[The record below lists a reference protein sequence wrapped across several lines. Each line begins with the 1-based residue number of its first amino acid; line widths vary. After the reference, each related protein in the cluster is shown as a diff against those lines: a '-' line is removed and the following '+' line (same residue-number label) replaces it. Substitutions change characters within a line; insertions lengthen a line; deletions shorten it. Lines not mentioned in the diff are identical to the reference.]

1 MHEGQPKMPPAS
13 QSVGLEYR
21 QLQKESMT
29 METLPFKRILIANR
43 GEIAIRIARAAFE
56 LGIVTVGIYSYE
68 DRFALHR
75 YKTDESYKVGQK
87 GFPLAA
93 YLDMDAII
101 SLAKKINID
110 AIHPGYG
117 FLSENALFAQKC
129 ADAGITFVG
138 PPVEVLEA
146 FGDKV
151 TARKIAQ
158 EAGLSVIPGTL
169 EPLKSFD
176 EAKSLAAELSYPVT
190 LKAVSGGGGKGIR
203 KVDDEKQLKDAFE
216 RSQSEA
222 KANFGRSE
230 IYLEK
235 TIVNPKHIEVQILAD
250 KYGEMVHLF
259 ERDCSI
265 QRRNQKVV
273 EVAPAIGVSELTKK
287 SIFEQSIKIA
297 SHVSYFGLGTVE
309 FLVDSEGKPYFLE
322 VNPRIQVEHTVTE
335 MITGIDL
342 MQASILVAAGLPLKD
357 QRIGIS
363 SQDEVSKKGIAIQCR
378 VTTEDPLNQF
388 APDTG
393 NLIAYRPAAGFGIR
407 LDEGHGTTGGEVT
420 PYYDSLLVKVT
431 SHGMTLEAAAAK
443 MFRSLSEFRI
453 RGVKH
458 NIPLLKNIMKHPAFL
473 SSKLNTGFLQKHPEV
488 FDYSLPQDRATRLL
502 RYLSEVT
509 VNDLHDLQDSQRRGS
524 IDGQHT
530 EFLNKEFK
538 KVQGQGKTAKQI
550 FDEKGSDGVVRWIK
564 GQKSLLLTDTTMRDA
579 HQSLFATRLRTQDI
593 LKAAPYYSKYGQD
606 FFSLE
611 VWGGATFDTSM
622 RFLKEDPW
630 DRLAKIRES
639 IPNVLLQMLLRG
651 DNAVGYTNY
660 PKWVVQ
666 EFIKETIATGLDVFR
681 IFDCLNQADKM
692 KVAVE
697 TVKQEGAIAELCLCY
712 TGDLT
717 DSSRT
722 KYDLNYYVKVAK
734 ELEQMGADILCIK
747 DMAGLLKPK
756 AVKLLINA
764 LKENIDLSI
773 HLHTHDTSGAGVAM
787 LLEAAKAG
795 CEIVD
800 GAISSMS
807 GLTAQPSL
815 NALIASLAGEECKP
829 KVNLAVTD
837 ELARYWEGVRSVY
850 HAFDPGIK
858 ATSTDV
864 YVHEIPG
871 GQYSNFYEQAK
882 KVGLSAHEFYE
893 LTNRY
898 KEVNDLLGDIIKVT
912 PSSKVVGDFALLL
925 HKQKLDAKTL
935 MEEKPELDY
944 PDSVVSFFKGHMGIP
959 YGGFPKNIRA
969 MVLGENPPEPET
981 APIGDDDGLEFVRAK
996 LGDIL
1001 GRGAD
1006 KRECLSYRLYPR
1018 VFLDYQKH
1026 LKEYGSVTAKLSTPI
1041 FFYGMKQ
1048 GEEIEVDLEQG
1059 KTLYISLKGISNRNL
1074 AGYVTVFF
1082 KLNGFDRE
1090 LKVLDRSHAT
1100 SQDIREKADAGNDKH
1115 VPAPMPGKVIEVV
1128 KKENDLVNKGDVLVV
1143 TESMKMEYAV
1153 TARST
1158 GEISEILVKK
1168 DDMVESGDLLIRLK

>member
-1 MHEGQPKMPPAS
+1 
-13 QSVGLEYR
+13 
-21 QLQKESMT
+21 
-29 METLPFKRILIANR
+29 METLPFNRILIANR

-56 LGIVTVGIYSYE
+56 LGIVTVGIYSHE

-75 YKTDESYKVGQK
+75 YKTDESYKVGEK
-87 GFPLAA
+87 GSPLAA
-93 YLDMDAII
+93 YLDMDGII
-101 SLAKKINID
+101 ALAKKVKID

-117 FLSENALFAQKC
+117 FLSENAIFAKKC
-129 ADAGITFVG
+129 ADAGITFIG

-158 EAGLSVIPGTL
+158 EAALPVIPGTL
-169 EPLKSFD
+169 EPLESFAQACD
-176 EAKSLAAELSYPVT
+176 LASKLGYPVT

-203 KVDDEKQLKDAFE
+203 KVESEKELEEAFQ

-222 KANFGRSE
+222 KASFGRSE

-250 KYGEMVHLF
+250 KSGQIVHLF

-273 EVAPAIGVSELTKK
+273 EVAPAIGITEKTR
-287 SIFEQSIKIA
+287 QSIYDQALKI
-297 SHVSYFGLGTVE
+297 SRHVSYFGLGTVE
-309 FLVDSEGKPYFLE
+309 FLVDSDGNPYFLE

-342 MQASILVAAGLPLKD
+342 MQASILVAAGVPLSD
-357 QRIGIS
+357 PRIGVKG
-363 SQDEVSKKGIAIQCR
+363 QDTVSAKGIAIQCR
-378 VTTEDPLNQF
+378 ITTEDPLNQF

-393 NLIAYRPAAGFGIR
+393 SLIAYRPAAGFGIR

-420 PYYDSLLVKVT
+420 PYYDSLLVKLT
-431 SHGMTLEAAAAK
+431 AHGLSLEGAAAK

-458 NIPLLKNIMKHPAFL
+458 NIPLLKNIMKHQAFL
-473 SSKLNTGFLQKHPEV
+473 DSGFNTSFLEKHTEV
-488 FDYSLPQDRATRLL
+488 FNYSLPKDRATKVL

-509 VNDLHDLQDSQRRGS
+509 VNNPHDLEDSLRRGS
-524 IDGQHT
+524 IDGQRI
-530 EFLNKEFK
+530 EFLDKGDNKTRPANK
-538 KVQGQGKTAKQI
+538 SGKQVFAK
-550 FDEKGSDGVVRWIK
+550 EGSSGLVRWIK
-564 GQKSLLLTDTTMRDA
+564 EQKKLLLTDTTMRDA
-579 HQSLFATRLRTQDI
+579 HQSLFATRLRTKDI
-593 LKAAPYYSKYGQD
+593 LGAAPFYSQFGED

-630 DRLAKIRES
+630 DRLAKIREA

-660 PKWVVQ
+660 PKWVVE
-666 EFIKETIATGLDVFR
+666 EFIKETVSTGLDIFR
-681 IFDCLNQADKM
+681 IFDCLNQPDKM
-692 KVAVE
+692 KVALE
-697 TVKQEGAIAELCLCY
+697 AVKKEGAIAELCLCY

-717 DSSRT
+717 DPSRT
-722 KYDLNYYVKVAK
+722 KYDLNYYIKVAK

-756 AVKLLINA
+756 AVQRLIYG
-764 LKENIDLSI
+764 LKENTDLPI

-807 GLTAQPSL
+807 GLTSQPSL
-815 NALIASLAGEECKP
+815 NALIASLTGEEFKP
-829 KVNLAVTD
+829 NVTLEVTD
-837 ELARYWEGVRSVY
+837 ELARYWEGVRSIY
-850 HAFDPGIK
+850 HAFDPGIR

-893 LTNRY
+893 LTNKY
-898 KEVNDLLGDIIKVT
+898 KEVNELFGDIIKVT

-925 HKQKLDAKTL
+925 HKQNVGAHDLLKEKHDLDF
-935 MEEKPELDY
+935 

-959 YGGFPKNIRA
+959 YGGFPENVRK
-969 MVLGENPPEPET
+969 MVLGENPPAPES
-981 APIGDDDGLEFVRAK
+981 PQIEEDDCLELVTTK
-996 LGDIL
+996 LEEIL
-1001 GRGAD
+1001 GR
-1006 KRECLSYRLYPR
+1006 KVENRESLSYRLYPK
-1018 VFLDYQKH
+1018 VFLDYQDHIK
-1026 LKEYGSVTAKLSTPI
+1026 KYGYVTSQLSTPI

-1048 GEEIEVDLEQG
+1048 GEEIEVDLEEG
-1059 KTLYISLKGISNRNL
+1059 KTLYISLQGISKRDVEGN
-1074 AGYVTVFF
+1074 VTVFF
-1082 KLNGFDRE
+1082 KLNGFGRE
-1090 LKVLDRSHAT
+1090 VKVLDQSHDTIQT
-1100 SQDIREKADAGNDKH
+1100 SREKADAGNEKH
-1115 VPAPMPGKVIEVV
+1115 VPAPMPGKVIEVM
-1128 KKENDLVNKGDVLVV
+1128 KKENELVNKGDVLIV

-1153 TARST
+1153 TARTT
-1158 GEISEILVKK
+1158 GEISQILVKK